1 MKKYLSV
8 VGDKGKILFWK
19 WIYYCEN
26 DFILISRRMFGMSL
40 IGGAMRK
47 KKEMKIII
55 NRNGDNKNIA

>member
-47 KKEMKIII
+47 KNKKE
-55 NRNGDNKNIA
+55 DNN

>member
-8 VGDKGKILFWK
+8 VGNKGKILFWK

-26 DFILISRRMFGMSL
+26 NFILISRRMFGMSL

-47 KKEMKIII
+47 KKEMEIII
-55 NRNGDNKNIA
+55 NRNENIA

>member
-8 VGDKGKILFWK
+8 VGDKDEILFWK

-55 NRNGDNKNIA
+55 NRNADNENIA

>member
-8 VGDKGKILFWK
+8 VGNKGKILFWK

-47 KKEMKIII
+47 MKEMEIII
-55 NRNGDNKNIA
+55 NRNENIA

>member
-26 DFILISRRMFGMSL
+26 GFILISRRMFGMSL

-47 KKEMKIII
+47 KKKIKIII
-55 NRNGDNKNIA
+55 NRNEDNENIA